1 MGQDR
6 QGSNMFKEV
15 LQSIEGI
22 EFFTIV
28 SMIIFIL
35 FFIGM
40 TIWLFKVDKKYI
52 KQMSELPLKEDD
64 KNASDEEINFNNL
77 TGGTNEV

>member
-1 MGQDR
+1 
-6 QGSNMFKEV
+6 MFKEV

-22 EFFTIV
+22 EFYTIV
-28 SMIIFIL
+28 SMVIFIL

-52 KQMSELPLKEDD
+52 KMMSELPLEKDNNEF
-64 KNASDEEINFNNL
+64 SNL
-77 TGGTNEV
+77 TGGTK

>member
-1 MGQDR
+1 
-6 QGSNMFKEV
+6 MFKEV

-22 EFFTIV
+22 EIYTII

-40 TIWLFKVDKKYI
+40 TIWLFKVDKRYI
-52 KQMSELPLKEDD
+52 KTMSELPLKED
-64 KNASDEEINFNNL
+64 NNQVSNF

>member
-1 MGQDR
+1 
-6 QGSNMFKEV
+6 MFNEV
-15 LQSIEGI
+15 LQSIEGV
-22 EFFTIV
+22 EFYTIV

-52 KQMSELPLKEDD
+52 KKMSDLPLNEEN
-64 KNASDEEINFNNL
+64 KNVSNYSRE
-77 TGGTNEV
+77 TK

>member
-1 MGQDR
+1 
-6 QGSNMFKEV
+6 MFKEV
-15 LQSIEGI
+15 LQSIEGV

-28 SMIIFIL
+28 SMLILIL

-40 TIWLFKVDKKYI
+40 IIWLFKVDKKYI
-52 KQMSELPLKEDD
+52 KHMSELPL
-64 KNASDEEINFNNL
+64 NEENNKVSNF

>member
-1 MGQDR
+1 
-6 QGSNMFKEV
+6 MFKEV

-22 EFFTIV
+22 GIYTII

-52 KQMSELPLKEDD
+52 KTMSELPLSEEDKEI
-64 KNASDEEINFNNL
+64 KNF
-77 TGGTNEV
+77 TGGTYEV

>member
-1 MGQDR
+1 
-6 QGSNMFKEV
+6 MFKEV

-22 EFFTIV
+22 EFYTIV

-40 TIWLFKVDKKYI
+40 AIWLFKVDKKYI
-52 KQMSELPLKEDD
+52 QTMSELPLDNE
-64 KNASDEEINFNNL
+64 NNEISNF
-77 TGGTNEV
+77 TGGTK

>member
-1 MGQDR
+1 
-6 QGSNMFKEV
+6 MFKEV

-28 SMIIFIL
+28 SMLIFIL

-52 KQMSELPLKEDD
+52 KTMSELPLEGD
-64 KNASDEEINFNNL
+64 NNEFSNL
-77 TGGTNEV
+77 TGGTK

>member
-1 MGQDR
+1 
-6 QGSNMFKEV
+6 MFKEV

-22 EFFTIV
+22 DIYTIV

-52 KQMSELPLKEDD
+52 KQMSELPLEEEHD
-64 KNASDEEINFNNL
+64 KVSNL

>member
-1 MGQDR
+1 
-6 QGSNMFKEV
+6 MFKEV

-22 EFFTIV
+22 EFYTIV

-35 FFIGM
+35 FFVGM

-64 KNASDEEINFNNL
+64 KKTPNEEINFNNL

>member
-1 MGQDR
+1 
-6 QGSNMFKEV
+6 MFKEV